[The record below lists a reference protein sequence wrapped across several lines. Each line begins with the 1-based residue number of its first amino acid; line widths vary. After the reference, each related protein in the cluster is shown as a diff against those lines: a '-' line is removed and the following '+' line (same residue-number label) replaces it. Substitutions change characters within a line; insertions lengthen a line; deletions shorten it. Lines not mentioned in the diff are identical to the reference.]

1 MLFIS
6 TVLLIWFLS
15 SYLSI
20 LIMLKICEVDN
31 IFLFFIIITGTLG
44 LMTSLAVYFVNRDD
58 FNFKNSTKEIEE

>member
-1 MLFIS
+1 
-6 TVLLIWFLS
+6 
-15 SYLSI
+15 
-20 LIMLKICEVDN
+20 MLKICEVDN